1 MNLVIQQQ
9 PTWSAGLSLQLESIK
24 DQTKLVH
31 QEHLGPLRVQKQ
43 FSQDDGSCH
52 IYILHPPGGLVGGD
66 CLAVKIRGGASTQT
80 LITSPSAGKAYRCA
94 ENALPQS
101 VNQVI
106 DVQENAHL
114 EWLPQETIFYDGAK
128 AEIDNQVRLHASSSF
143 LGWEIQTLGR
153 RASGERFLNG
163 SIDQSSRI
171 WRAEKLCHRE
181 RLQVSG
187 NSQNSA
193 WGLSNSSVL
202 GTLVA
207 LPREDAQ
214 LSLEHAVSRLRELL
228 SGQSWGVTLR
238 GSTLLVR
245 YLGDS
250 AEGCRQGFGQA
261 RLLLVESAVFN
272 GSTLGYE
279 PRIWKT

>member
-1 MNLVIQQQ
+1 VNPILQQQ
-9 PTWSAGLSLQLESIK
+9 PTWLATLSLQLEK
-24 DQTKLVH
+24 RKGLTTLVH
-31 QEHLGPLRVQKQ
+31 QKHVGPLRVQKQ
-43 FSQDDGSCH
+43 FSQEDGSCH

-66 CLAVKIRGGASTQT
+66 SLAVKISGGTSTQT

-94 ENALPQS
+94 DNALAQS
-101 VNQVI
+101 VSLLI
-106 DVQENAHL
+106 DVAENAHL
-114 EWLPQETIFYDGAK
+114 EWLPQETIFYDGAN
-128 AEIDNQVRLHASSSF
+128 AEIDSQVMLHSSSSF

-153 RASGERFLNG
+153 RASGECFLKG
-163 SIDQSSRI
+163 SIDQFSRI

-187 NSQNSA
+187 NNQNSA
-193 WGLSNSSVL
+193 WGLNGASVL

-207 LPREDAQ
+207 LPKEDG
-214 LSLEHAVSRLRELL
+214 LLPLENAVARLRALL

-238 GSTLLVR
+238 DRTLLVR
-245 YLGDS
+245 YLGGS
-250 AEGCRQGFGQA
+250 AETCRQGFGQA
-261 RLLLVESAVFN
+261 RQLLVESAIFN

>member
-1 MNLVIQQQ
+1 VNPILQQQ
-9 PTWSAGLSLQLESIK
+9 PTWLATLSLQLEK
-24 DQTKLVH
+24 RKGLTTLVH
-31 QEHLGPLRVQKQ
+31 QKHVGPLRVQKQ
-43 FSQDDGSCH
+43 FSQEDGSCH

-66 CLAVKIRGGASTQT
+66 SLAVKISGGTSTQT

-94 ENALPQS
+94 DNALAQS
-101 VNQVI
+101 VSLLI
-106 DVQENAHL
+106 DVAENAHL
-114 EWLPQETIFYDGAK
+114 EWLPQETIFYDGAN
-128 AEIDNQVRLHASSSF
+128 AEIDSQVMLHSSSSF

-153 RASGERFLNG
+153 RASGECFLKG
-163 SIDQSSRI
+163 SIDQFSRI

-187 NSQNSA
+187 SNQNSA
-193 WGLSNSSVL
+193 WGLNSASVL

-207 LPREDAQ
+207 LPKEDG
-214 LSLEHAVSRLRELL
+214 LLPLESAVARLRALL

-238 GSTLLVR
+238 DRTLLVR

-250 AEGCRQGFGQA
+250 AETCRQGFGQA
-261 RLLLVESAVFN
+261 RRLLVESAIFN

>member
-1 MNLVIQQQ
+1 VNPILQQQ
-9 PTWSAGLSLQLESIK
+9 PSWLATLSLQLEK
-24 DQTKLVH
+24 RKGLTTLVH
-31 QEHLGPLRVQKQ
+31 QKHVGPLRVQKQ
-43 FSQDDGSCH
+43 FSQEDGSCH

-66 CLAVKIRGGASTQT
+66 SLAVKISGGTSTQT

-94 ENALPQS
+94 DNALAQS
-101 VNQVI
+101 VSLLI
-106 DVQENAHL
+106 DVAENAHL
-114 EWLPQETIFYDGAK
+114 EWLPQETIFYDGAN
-128 AEIDNQVRLHASSSF
+128 AEIDSQVMLHSSSSF

-153 RASGERFLNG
+153 RASGERFLKG
-163 SIDQSSRI
+163 SIDQFSRI

-187 NSQNSA
+187 NNQNSA
-193 WGLSNSSVL
+193 WGLNGASVL

-207 LPREDAQ
+207 LPKEDG
-214 LSLEHAVSRLRELL
+214 LLPLENAVARLRALL

-238 GSTLLVR
+238 DRTLLVR

-250 AEGCRQGFGQA
+250 AETCRQGFGQA
-261 RLLLVESAVFN
+261 RRLLVESAIFN